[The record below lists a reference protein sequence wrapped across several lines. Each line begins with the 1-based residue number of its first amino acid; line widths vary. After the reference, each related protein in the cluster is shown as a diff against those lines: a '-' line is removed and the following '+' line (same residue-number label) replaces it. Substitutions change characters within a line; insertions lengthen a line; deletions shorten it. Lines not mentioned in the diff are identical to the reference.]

1 MKANWKKLR
10 KNIPN
15 RVRTK
20 SRAHYEV
27 LWSDEFHFD
36 EKTGKKTYGTTRF
49 DPNLI
54 TLNINQGDKE
64 TIHTYWHEMIH
75 AISVDYD
82 VNLTETQVENFEK
95 AYLYIRE
102 FVLTLEGKRKPK
114 KGKK

>member
-15 RVRTK
+15 RVRSA
-20 SRAHYEV
+20 SRTHYEV

-64 TIHTYWHEMIH
+64 TIHTYWHEFIH
-75 AISVDYD
+75 ALSEDYQL
-82 VNLTETQVENFEK
+82 NLTETQVEHLEK
-95 AYLYIRE
+95 SFLYVRE
-102 FVLTLEGKRKPK
+102 FILTLEGKK
-114 KGKK
+114 K

>member
-1 MKANWKKLR
+1 MR

-20 SRAHYEV
+20 SRTHYEV

-64 TIHTYWHEMIH
+64 TMHTYWHEFIH
-75 AISVDYD
+75 ALSEDYQL
-82 VNLTETQVENFEK
+82 NLTETQVENLELSF
-95 AYLYIRE
+95 LYVRE
-102 FVLTLEGKRKPK
+102 FILTLEGKK
-114 KGKK
+114 K